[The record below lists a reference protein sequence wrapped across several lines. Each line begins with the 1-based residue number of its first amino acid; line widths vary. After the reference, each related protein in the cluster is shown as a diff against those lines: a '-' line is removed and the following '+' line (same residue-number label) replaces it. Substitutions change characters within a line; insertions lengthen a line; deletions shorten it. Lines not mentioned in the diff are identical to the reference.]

1 MPREFIVNLKNV
13 KHIRPFARC
22 WVKRNHKLLG
32 FLVNHDG
39 GRPGLGSCLYA
50 ISTEDDEHIEKALC
64 LADGRLS
71 KRNIVAHEILSK
83 VLAGEDLYRLVQ
95 PLLYDH
101 SETALRFY
109 IKGDSLC
116 GLAMLNSQISIKS
129 TLLENAIKSYLDTLM
144 KITIEFKRSKIL
156 LGYCQSENNPAD
168 LMTKVF
174 RDPCSIINSDF
185 YRHGDS
191 NLKTIKDLETDT
203 VARVEG
209 GVFTFLGI
217 PERFLAGKQ
226 ERCLHCAE
234 EECPLVQIVQSRRQE
249 KEKESQD
256 LETDTVAEVEGGV
269 FTFLGIP
276 ERFLVGKQ
284 ERCLHCAEEECP
296 LVQIVQTRRQE
307 KEK

>member
-1 MPREFIVNLKNV
+1 MGIVNLKNV
-13 KHIRPFARC
+13 KHIKPFARC
-22 WVKRNHKLLG
+22 WVKRNQKLLG
-32 FLVNHDG
+32 FLVNYDG

-50 ISTEDDEHIEKALC
+50 ISTEDDEHVEKALC

-71 KRNIVAHEILSK
+71 KRNIVANEILSK
-83 VLAGEDLYRLVQ
+83 VLAAEDLYKMVQ

-129 TLLENAIKSYLDTLM
+129 TLMENAIKSYLDTLM

-156 LGYCQSENNPAD
+156 IGYCQRENNPAD

-174 RDPCSIINSDF
+174 KNPCSIKNSEF

-203 VARVEG
+203 VA
-209 GVFTFLGI
+209 
-217 PERFLAGKQ
+217 
-226 ERCLHCAE
+226 
-234 EECPLVQIVQSRRQE
+234 
-249 KEKESQD
+249 
-256 LETDTVAEVEGGV
+256 EVEGGV

-276 ERFLVGKQ
+276 GKVNT
-284 ERCLHCAEEECP
+284 P
-296 LVQIVQTRRQE
+296 PST
-307 KEK
+307 